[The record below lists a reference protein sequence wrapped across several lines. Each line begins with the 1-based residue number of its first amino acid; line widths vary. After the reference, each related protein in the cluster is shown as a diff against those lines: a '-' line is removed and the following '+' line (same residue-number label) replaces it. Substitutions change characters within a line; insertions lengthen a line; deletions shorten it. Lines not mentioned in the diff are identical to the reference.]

1 MTAPTTAAPTTAD
14 TASLKVSESAGI
26 GVIEASP
33 SSHTRSS
40 KAVTTINMGVK
51 IRERR
56 LIQIKPKR
64 VDKVIK
70 RPALISMMRIKGALV
85 SLGCMRSSTASE
97 NKSTFTPNQ
106 PTRLRPNARLT
117 SLAAFPPKLK
127 WMSA

>member
-1 MTAPTTAAPTTAD
+1 M
-14 TASLKVSESAGI
+14 
-26 GVIEASP
+26 
-33 SSHTRSS
+33 
-40 KAVTTINMGVK
+40 
-51 IRERR
+51 
-56 LIQIKPKR
+56 KPKR

-70 RPALISMMRIKGALV
+70 RPALISIMRIKEALV